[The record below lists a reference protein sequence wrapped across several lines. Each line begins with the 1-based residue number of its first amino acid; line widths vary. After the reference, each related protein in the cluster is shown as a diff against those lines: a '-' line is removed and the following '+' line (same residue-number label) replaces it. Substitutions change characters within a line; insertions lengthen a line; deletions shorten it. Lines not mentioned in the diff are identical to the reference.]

1 MTGKRR
7 LGLAMV
13 GIGVGGTEMLPA
25 MEAMPE
31 LRLVAGCDVNE
42 DTLNRFAERYNAKG
56 YGDYDEML
64 ADPEVE
70 AVWVSTPNRFHAEH
84 SIRAMEAGKHV
95 VVEKPMA
102 LNIEDAMQMV
112 ETVNRTGVK
121 FLAGH
126 TRSFTPPVR
135 TMWKIIQS
143 GEIGRAR
150 AVNAFAYTD
159 WMLRPRTWEEL
170 DMEQGGGLP
179 MRQLPHQIDSVR
191 LLGGGMVKS
200 VRGATGQWMP
210 ERPIPG
216 YYAAFL
222 EFEDGTTSLVCHN
235 GYGYVMGAEFVTWG
249 HDRPRYT
256 SEERVEVR
264 RQMREGIRDESEDK
278 QALRIGGL
286 QEREVFKAENE
297 ELWVP
302 EDLGLLIATCER
314 GDIRHGP
321 RGLILYD
328 DRGTHEIDLS
338 IDRDMGPGYR
348 RAELEELYDAV
359 VEDRP
364 IFHTGEWGLAT
375 LEVVLGIIQ
384 SGVEGREIRMQHQVP
399 VHERYGEARNFSPVS
414 V

>member
-1 MTGKRR
+1 MASKRQ

-31 LRLVAGCDVNE
+31 IRLVAGCDTNE
-42 DTLNRFAERYNAKG
+42 DTLDRFADRYGAKG

-64 ADPEVE
+64 ANPDVE

-102 LNIEDAMQMV
+102 LNLDDAKRMV
-112 ETVNRTGVK
+112 ETANRTGVK

-143 GEIGRAR
+143 GQIGRAR
-150 AVNAFAYTD
+150 AINAFAYTD

-170 DMEQGGGLP
+170 DMAQGGGLP

-200 VRGATGQWMP
+200 VRGTTGQWMP

-235 GYGYVMGAEFVTWG
+235 GYGYVMGGEFVTWG
-249 HDRPRYT
+249 HDRQRYT

-264 RQMREGIRDESEDK
+264 RQMREGSRDESADK

-286 QEREVFKAENE
+286 QEREVFKAENDDV
-297 ELWVP
+297 WVP
-302 EDLGLLIATCER
+302 EDLGLLVATCER

-321 RGLILYD
+321 QGLILYD
-328 DRGTHEIDLS
+328 DTGTHEVDLQ

-364 IFHTGEWGLAT
+364 IFHTGEWDSLPWKSCWASSSPAQSTGRCRCSTRCLSTSVTERPAT
-375 LEVVLGIIQ
+375 
-384 SGVEGREIRMQHQVP
+384 
-399 VHERYGEARNFSPVS
+399 SPRS
-414 V
+414 